1 MFNFNFVYVQLQA
14 ILHSAAAKALV
25 DTDPVAFLSDA
36 AKHLLEASSIM
47 LHLSS
52 NIESGQWNRKF
63 NKRHPNPVELSQPMC
78 AALAMLFKGQA
89 QAMSFMKAVT
99 AGGTAPATIKSR
111 LAVGVVNSM
120 AACFDQLCGLP
131 DAATAYLDLL
141 TFAHVTR
148 QFYTALAYQHSA
160 QAYAEKTEVGNA
172 IAFCLS
178 AKVSCI
184 VVRCLVLTVLCIVV

>member
-1 MFNFNFVYVQLQA
+1 
-14 ILHSAAAKALV
+14 
-25 DTDPVAFLSDA
+25 VAFLSDA

-47 LHLSS
+47 LHLSF

-63 NKRHPNPVELSQPMC
+63 NKRQPNPVELSHQMC
-78 AALAMLFKGQA
+78 AALATLFKGQA

-99 AGGTAPATIKSR
+99 AGGSAPATIKSR
-111 LAVGVVNSM
+111 LAVGVANSM
-120 AACFDQLCGLP
+120 AACFDLLCALP
-131 DAATAYLDLL
+131 DAATAYVDLL
-141 TFAHVTR
+141 TFTHVSR

-178 AKVSCI
+178 AKVSC
-184 VVRCLVLTVLCIVV
+184 VVLHVPVFQLLLNMRFNLCSIAVAAGGAKKLVQACVDGARRS